1 MMRQLFLQDADVR
14 EFSEWLA
21 GRLTDLTVR
30 LNMSI
35 SPYMPLGLNTVTTF
49 DQLVPDCYRWRFTG
63 MVTGDW
69 LETMMRMRD
78 LSIALREAVDRDDVA
93 ATHAACEAIVE
104 WGADRN
110 SRVGASAYLVG
121 LGDKLPVYLKTSG
134 NALRLAEPDPS
145 GTFRSIPRMN
155 STLCKIHALYAADGL
170 PIYESRVAAA
180 VGTLVE
186 MWRRDTGRD
195 AQPLPPM
202 LRFPAVGNQLQRRV
216 RRAFPDAVD
225 PGVLSYNLG
234 SEIATAGRWAS
245 AAVRV
250 GLLMEET
257 LRRGPPERFVAW
269 PHRHGAQAPRARMA
283 AFIGALFTAGYDP
296 RCMVPVTAMS

>member
-1 MMRQLFLQDADVR
+1 MMRQAFLQDADVR
-14 EFSEWLA
+14 EFAEWLA
-21 GRLTDLTVR
+21 DRLTRLTVR
-30 LNMSI
+30 LDMSI
-35 SPYMPLGLNTVTTF
+35 SPYMPLGLKTVTTF

-63 MVTGDW
+63 MVSGDW
-69 LETMMRMRD
+69 LETMLRMRD
-78 LSIALREAVDRDDVA
+78 LSVALRDAVDRDDVA
-93 ATHAACEAIVE
+93 ATHVACEAIVE

-110 SRVGASAYLVG
+110 SRVGASAYLVA
-121 LGDKLPVYLKTSG
+121 LGDRLPLYLRASG
-134 NALRLAEPDPS
+134 HALSLSEPDPS

-155 STLCKIHALYAADGL
+155 STLCKIHSLYAADGL

-186 MWRRDTGRD
+186 MWRRDTGRA

-234 SEIATAGRWAS
+234 SEIATAGRWAG

-257 LRRGPPERFVAW
+257 LRRSPSERFVAW
-269 PHRHGAQAPRARMA
+269 TGRHGAHAPRARLA
-283 AFIGALFTAGYDP
+283 AFVGALFMAGYDP
-296 RCMVPVTAMS
+296 RCMVTTTVDA

>member
-35 SPYMPLGLNTVTTF
+35 SPYMPLGLNAVTTF